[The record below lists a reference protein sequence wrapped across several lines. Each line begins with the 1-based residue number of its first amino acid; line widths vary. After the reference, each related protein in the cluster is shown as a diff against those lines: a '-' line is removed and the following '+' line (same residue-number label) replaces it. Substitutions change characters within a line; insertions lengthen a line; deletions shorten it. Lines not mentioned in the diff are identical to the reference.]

1 MRHIKVALPTYLRL
15 ARLKARAGGSLRD
28 GRDCRAKFCRGAA
41 KGAASSD
48 SASAGYGGRRDR
60 YPNGQRAS
68 GSSPEL
74 RARKAGRRR
83 AGYPLPITAG
93 EEVRIW
99 YGGLLAKSGAVD
111 VYLHMGIGPGAW
123 QQVRDVRMKKESAGI
138 FSCIIQA
145 PAQGGRLEFCFHDG
159 AAIGITSRGVTGI
172 SQFITA

>member
-1 MRHIKVALPTYLRL
+1 MGGIVVRSFAEAL
-15 ARLKARAGGSLRD
+15 
-28 GRDCRAKFCRGAA
+28 
-41 KGAASSD
+41 
-48 SASAGYGGRRDR
+48 
-60 YPNGQRAS
+60 
-68 GSSPEL
+68 
-74 RARKAGRRR
+74 RKALQAQILRQPDMEVGAIDIPTDSEPQVRHPNFEHVKL
-83 AGYPLPITAG
+83 GDGVLVTPLPITAG

-159 AAIGITSRGVTGI
+159 AGNWDNQQGRDWHFPIHNGLI
-172 SQFITA
+172 Q